1 VSAAADTRWRH
12 AARLA
17 GVAALILLGAVW
29 VAWLG
34 FRPQVMGDYPRL
46 FAPSMNALL
55 AGHVGVFFANLP
67 TDGAGGSV
75 LLRAP
80 FALIGKELVG
90 GQHAIFRFGALGCL
104 LISVGP
110 ALWLAREMRLAGRS
124 ALARGVLIAVFLLT
138 PAVLGAIL
146 YGHPEEPL
154 GASLC
159 IAAVLLAASGRCG
172 LAGVI
177 LSLAMI
183 NKPWA
188 ALAIPPVLLAAPA
201 GRLRLLAYSGAIA
214 GAWIA
219 AAYIG
224 SPPNFKDTILGASNA
239 SVAHPI
245 DLWWPL
251 AKLKLAPGVTPHYV
265 PPRLI
270 ADHGRQL
277 VAVAAVVLVAPLVH
291 RRTRGRVAGKAG
303 AAGAAGVAAARPG
316 ADQALALLALLFLLR
331 CLLDPCNHDYY
342 QVPFVLALAAWEART
357 RGMPL
362 LALLSLGGF
371 WAVFHP
377 LAGTG
382 SLTLQFLGYL
392 AVALPLA
399 ALLGAVVLGRRLGIV
414 QPHDRH
420 RLSRG
425 LSRGLAS

>member
-1 VSAAADTRWRH
+1 MSAAADTRCSH

-17 GVAALILLGAVW
+17 GVAALILLGAIW

-110 ALWLAREMRLAGRS
+110 ALWVVREMRLAGRS
-124 ALARGVLIAVFLLT
+124 ALARGVLIAVFLFT

-177 LSLAMI
+177 LGLAMI

-201 GRLRLLAYSGAIA
+201 GRLRLLAYAGAIA

-224 SPPNFKDTILGASNA
+224 SAGNFKDTIL
-239 SVAHPI
+239 
-245 DLWWPL
+245 
-251 AKLKLAPGVTPHYV
+251 
-265 PPRLI
+265 
-270 ADHGRQL
+270 
-277 VAVAAVVLVAPLVH
+277 
-291 RRTRGRVAGKAG
+291 
-303 AAGAAGVAAARPG
+303 
-316 ADQALALLALLFLLR
+316 
-331 CLLDPCNHDYY
+331 
-342 QVPFVLALAAWEART
+342 
-357 RGMPL
+357 
-362 LALLSLGGF
+362 
-371 WAVFHP
+371 
-377 LAGTG
+377 
-382 SLTLQFLGYL
+382 
-392 AVALPLA
+392 
-399 ALLGAVVLGRRLGIV
+399 
-414 QPHDRH
+414 
-420 RLSRG
+420 
-425 LSRGLAS
+425 